1 MSYYSKYMKY
11 KNKYTDLKNRKQ
23 VGGKI
28 DIDTVRKLFNPN
40 GKTPNPIEDVMVK
53 YNDNNV
59 KLTQLFNDK
68 YNGIIYIAY
77 TVNNHNLFNNNDENF
92 YREDKNSGNRIRGE
106 NCNYVVTYKHET
118 NQDNEGKYIEIE
130 ETIKGNVIYE
140 DLEKGFVLIQKTQDN

>member
-1 MSYYSKYMKY
+1 MKY

-40 GKTPNPIEDVMVK
+40 NEIHNPIDNVIVS
-53 YNDNNV
+53 YNNGNT
-59 KLTQLFNDK
+59 KLTDFFKEK

-92 YREDKNSGNRIRGE
+92 YREDKNSGNRIRSE

-118 NQDNEGKYIEIE
+118 KQDKEGKYIEIE
-130 ETIKGNVIYE
+130 ETISGNVIYE
-140 DLEKGFVLIQKTQDN
+140 DLEERFVLIQKTQDK